1 MTNDQT
7 ILLGV
12 EMKNAEK
19 DIKKLIANISKKYK
33 FKLELIIQNK
43 DSVIREVSSIQKLIA
58 SIGKIDIDY
67 GLGKAGDEIKKL
79 KKSIKEL
86 SKIDVAKAGKEFVR
100 QQKEAKRQTDELTRS
115 YAQLLK
121 MQSTAAQNQS
131 SIIDSA
137 KNTASKQES
146 GKKSSSSSDSKAK
159 KEESIPD
166 KLAAAMNGIPS
177 WQRASESFEFS
188 FKFGDQMKKGLEKVV
203 ELDRAMIDLKS
214 TSGASSQELDA
225 FKERA
230 FGISKEMGVA
240 SASVVRATT
249 EFQKLGY
256 TLEQSTAL
264 SENSMLLSKV
274 GGMNIGDA
282 SASII
287 AVLRGFDIEVDKY
300 GNNVRS
306 VVDMFTAVKN
316 NFSITSE
323 GLGNA
328 LKDSS
333 SDLKKAGNT
342 VQQSIGM
349 ITAANIDLKDPEKA
363 GAGLKNIALR
373 LQGLSESGEKVRGV
387 VPQIEKT
394 FASLN
399 EKYKL
404 IGSGALDLMKE
415 DQTTFKSTYEI
426 FQSLSQVWDKL
437 SKEEKVDI
445 SSKLGGDQS
454 EVVSSIMENWSKAKG
469 ATETAMSSAGSAA
482 QAFNQHADS
491 FEARIGKLQTSLS
504 EFWNT
509 FSNSEAV
516 KDIISGL
523 TTIVEFLTK
532 VTEMIGALPIATVFA
547 GLSGL
552 SKFDALKNLVMGS
565 SSIGTFFSVLGKGIA
580 RIVPYVGALLMIG
593 EVIQGLFNIINKP
606 ENDRKDRLKFLDE
619 DTERIKKFK
628 ENYDSIFD
636 GKNMDVDT
644 LESLQGKG
652 KYRTGDEEALYLKT
666 IDQIKTKMPQL
677 ISHYDQYGN
686 AVIKSA
692 DAIKRLRQ
700 EEESRELKDNKEKLD
715 LKLKDGDFGEL
726 DKQLT
731 QIKAKKD
738 QIFRKSLGL
747 DYAKVTRDFLQ
758 NDVKDSDFN
767 NKEELEKAFNKKL
780 KDTYGWEVP
789 ETDENYKRLRDNIK
803 YSRNKEFA
811 FADIDAQIEQLSKDK
826 EWYEREK
833 NALKESIK
841 NGSADLNE
849 AVGLAFTN
857 YIQSNQIPVDSNK
870 FLFLDQLKE
879 SFLNDISYFGSS
891 TEEAVQKLPEYFNS
905 ALEKVKAK
913 KITVDKLMNFDGQQS
928 ESMMGIIDEI
938 KKQIFSADNESPLL
952 GVLDQLKIKH
962 AEAVETINSKKI
974 EPISKEVIDS
984 AITQYTNDMQEL
996 DAAYRQLA
1004 DGQKLSSDTIEA
1016 LTLKYPDFIE
1026 KMKTENGQI
1035 DLTKENIKQLSKERE
1050 KEFKSDLENK
1060 KKQEIASINRAR
1072 VAIKTMQ
1079 EEINAL
1085 KIFSNL
1091 NKKNHDDAKRDF
1103 DNLKNRKKNG
1113 EKVSVEEETRI
1124 NINYAKA
1131 VKAIDDEKALGLEK
1145 TEESLEATKAGLAQ
1159 SLNNVDRLDAERN
1172 KIWSSGSGGGGKGSG
1187 SADPKPE
1194 LQDAI
1199 YVVDKYKESIDKLNR
1214 SIEEQQRIQEKY
1226 STWSYEHRKALSD
1239 EIRLSGE
1246 KKKTIDDEISS
1257 LNEQIK
1263 QKQIKK
1269 TGYMTV
1275 NKDKNANKT
1284 KQAIAAE
1291 IEQEVA
1297 QAKDRLH
1304 DLQSQSS
1311 EMESVIAELNSK
1323 KVDATAT
1330 MYSHR
1335 RDTLSEKIDYQDYV
1349 MDLYDSTTQGYRDHA
1364 AEKIQLLSLQKK
1376 SYQDEINF
1384 YEEQLKNKDLSEL
1397 KKDEL
1402 RKSIEGKYSEMR
1414 QKDRDINSEK
1424 TKIANSVI
1432 DKHLY
1437 RMNDESKKYA
1447 KSIQQLEDSIRY
1459 DVDKEDG
1466 DYAKHIG
1473 YLQQI
1478 AGLRKGEANDIKNN
1492 IKFLK
1497 SQLELNKNNKDIV
1510 ERLTDEIEKQEDKL
1524 QDTERS
1530 VKDLNGSVKDIYEK
1544 AADQYVE
1551 LYKEKLELLKK
1562 ADEEHYRLK
1571 LEQEKQVHENRM
1583 KQIDKELK
1591 ALQDAYD
1598 QQMQMLDRTESTRT
1612 YENDLSKKQDEIT
1625 DLKKQIDLLSMDD
1638 SYEAK
1643 SQKADLIKQLTEKEQ
1658 ELSEYQHNREIE
1670 LRKNNLED
1678 ELNSEQEKLES
1689 KKEKME
1695 EEYNNTV
1702 KLLEQ
1707 KAEERQKFWENE
1719 LNNEQKFADMRKQVY
1734 EGNFNEM
1741 LETVNTWSGEVD
1753 SKFDILGDSITTNFT
1768 DKVKEA
1774 IRELNK
1780 LNDSKLGSMGSIVND
1795 ANSQNLDGSNKPTA
1809 GLPDNSLLSTKDKI
1823 NEMISNSKKWKLTT
1837 DEKERKR
1844 LEEENRKLGKE
1855 IGAVY
1860 KNGSWYKD
1868 GKPLR
1873 QFDTGGYT
1881 GDWSGNSGKLALL
1894 DKKELVLNAE
1904 QTKHI
1909 LDTARIVE
1917 QIRSAVPSFPI
1928 ANFMPASIPS
1938 VIPAPANEQHEY
1950 HIEVNVNGNADRNT
1964 ADIVATEIVNK
1975 LKRTRGG
1982 RF

>member
-1 MTNDQT
+1 MMTNDQT

-12 EMKNAEK
+12 DMKNAEK

-43 DSVIREVSSIQKLIA
+43 DSVIREISSIQKLIA

-100 QQKEAKRQTDELTRS
+100 QQKEAKRQIDELTRS

-146 GKKSSSSSDSKAK
+146 GTKASSSSDSKAK

-177 WQRASESFEFS
+177 WQRASEAFEWS
-188 FKFGDQMKKGLEKVV
+188 FKFEDQMKKGLEKVV

-256 TLEQSTAL
+256 TLEQSTGL
-264 SENSMLLSKV
+264 SENSILLSKV
-274 GGMNIGDA
+274 GGMGIGDA

-363 GAGLKNIALR
+363 GAGLKTIALR

-404 IGSGALDLMKE
+404 MGSGALDLMKE

-437 SKEEKVDI
+437 SKEEKVDV
-445 SSKLGGDQS
+445 SSKIGGDQN

-565 SSIGTFFSVLGKGIA
+565 SSIGTFFSVIGKGLA

-606 ENDRKDRLKFLDE
+606 ENDRKDRLKFLDD
-619 DTERIKKFK
+619 DTKRIKKFK
-628 ENYDSIFD
+628 EDYDSIFD

-644 LESLQGKG
+644 FENLQLKG
-652 KYRTGDEEALYLKT
+652 KSRTIEEEEKYLG
-666 IDQIKTKMPQL
+666 IIEQIKTKLPEL
-677 ISHYDQYGN
+677 ISHYDEYGN
-686 AVIKSA
+686 AVAKSA
-692 DAIKRLRQ
+692 DEIKRLRV
-700 EEESRELKDNKEKLD
+700 EEEQRELKNNKEE
-715 LKLKDGDFGEL
+715 LKLKLDGDFGEV
-726 DKQLT
+726 DQN
-731 QIKAKKD
+731 IKK
-738 QIFRKSLGL
+738 IR
-747 DYAKVTRDFLQ
+747 
-758 NDVKDSDFN
+758 N
-767 NKEELEKAFNKKL
+767 NKKQIDFQ
-780 KDTYGWEVP
+780 DTRLDFAKRARMFI
-789 ETDENYKRLRDNIK
+789 ETDIK
-803 YSRNKEFA
+803 DIKFDDIEGIKE
-811 FADIDAQIEQLSKDK
+811 
-826 EWYEREK
+826 
-833 NALKESIK
+833 
-841 NGSADLNE
+841 
-849 AVGLAFTN
+849 AFTN
-857 YIQSNQIPVDSNK
+857 KMNPIFDALPKDKALDVNPFYTILINSLQGSPDRSAALANFDKFINDIIAEKEKYEVENQNLKDSIIHGSTDFNESINLAFQNYINSSNIPVDSNK
-870 FLFLDQLKE
+870 FLFIE
-879 SFLNDISYFGSS
+879 SL
-891 TEEAVQKLPEYFNS
+891 
-905 ALEKVKAK
+905 
-913 KITVDKLMNFDGQQS
+913 
-928 ESMMGIIDEI
+928 
-938 KKQIFSADNESPLL
+938 KQIFVENIDNFGEDTKDAAQKIPSFINEIM
-952 GVLDQLKIKH
+952 GVIQGNKVSIDDLMNVKPEQANNMLDVIDNIKEKLSKNPVNNPFLKLFNDIRVGHQK
-962 AEAVETINSKKI
+962 AAKEINSTRMKI
-974 EPISKEVIDS
+974 DPKNAKEIENLRS
-984 AITQYTNDMQEL
+984 AYHK
-996 DAAYRQLA
+996 LA
-1004 DGQKLSSDTIEA
+1004 DGQKLSKDSITE
-1016 LTLKYPDFIE
+1016 LLSTYPSLHDAIYI
-1026 KMKTENGQI
+1026 ENGNIQLTADGLK
-1035 DLTKENIKQLSKERE
+1035 DLMQQRE
-1050 KEFKSDLENK
+1050 KEFQDDIDKKNKQGIAAKDKAVNTIEAIEDEIEAYELLMDARNLYDVDVDKIYDDAKKKNDEIENNRKNGIYTTTIDEMNAAKELTQAGYNRHIKHTYYGDKEKLKAIKDKVAAK
-1060 KKQEIASINRAR
+1060 KKQA
-1072 VAIKTMQ
+1072 
-1079 EEINAL
+1079 
-1085 KIFSNL
+1085 
-1091 NKKNHDDAKRDF
+1091 
-1103 DNLKNRKKNG
+1103 
-1113 EKVSVEEETRI
+1113 
-1124 NINYAKA
+1124 
-1131 VKAIDDEKALGLEK
+1131 
-1145 TEESLEATKAGLAQ
+1145 
-1159 SLNNVDRLDAERN
+1159 
-1172 KIWSSGSGGGGKGSG
+1172 SSGSSYGGS
-1187 SADPKPE
+1187 SHSSNPKPE

-1199 YVVDKYKESIDKLNR
+1199 YVVDKYKEHMDELTQ
-1214 SIEEQQRIQEKY
+1214 SIEKQQRIQEKY
-1226 STWSYEHRKALSD
+1226 STWSKQHRQALAE

-1246 KKKTIDDEISS
+1246 KKKTIDNEISS

-1275 NKDKNANKT
+1275 DKDKNANKT

-1323 KVDATAT
+1323 MVDATAT

-1447 KSIQQLEDSIRY
+1447 KSIQQLEDNIRY

-1809 GLPDNSLLSTKDKI
+1809 GLPDNSLLSAKDKI
-1823 NEMISNSKKWKLTT
+1823 TEMISNSKKWKLTT

-1868 GKPLR
+1868 GKPLH

>member
-1 MTNDQT
+1 MMTNDQS

-12 EMKNAEK
+12 DMKNAEK

-33 FKLELIIQNK
+33 FKLEFIIQNK
-43 DSVIREVSSIQKLIA
+43 DSVIREVNSIQKLIA

-67 GLGKAGDEIKKL
+67 GLGKAGEEINKL
-79 KKSIKEL
+79 KRSIKEL
-86 SKIDVAKAGKEFVR
+86 SKIDVAKVGKEFVR
-100 QQKEAKRQTDELTRS
+100 QQKEAKRQTDELVGA

-121 MQSTAAQNQS
+121 MQSTAAQNQP
-131 SIIDSA
+131 A
-137 KNTASKQES
+137 MVVNEKNEASVQGTGIKA
-146 GKKSSSSSDSKAK
+146 SSSDSKAK

-188 FKFGDQMKKGLEKVV
+188 FKFGDQMKKGLEQVV

-225 FKERA
+225 FKDRA

-256 TLEQSTAL
+256 SLEQSTAL

-274 GGMNIGDA
+274 GGMGIGDA

-316 NFSITSE
+316 NYSITSE
-323 GLGNA
+323 GLGSA

-363 GAGLKNIALR
+363 GEGLKTIAMR
-373 LQGLSESGEKVRGV
+373 LQGLSESGEKVRGA

-404 IGSGALDLMKE
+404 MGSGALNLMKE

-437 SKEEKVDI
+437 SKEEKVDV
-445 SSKLGGDQS
+445 SSKIGGDQS
-454 EVVSSIMENWSKAKG
+454 EIVSSIIENWSKAKG

-482 QAFNQHADS
+482 QAFNKHSDS

-509 FSNSEAV
+509 FSNSEAIKGIV
-516 KDIISGL
+516 SGL
-523 TTIVEFLTK
+523 TTVVEFLTK
-532 VTEMIGALPIATVFA
+532 VSETLGSLPIATVFA
-547 GLSGL
+547 GFAGPLKGL
-552 SKFDALKNLVMGS
+552 LTGGEGLLALFLK
-565 SSIGTFFSVLGKGIA
+565 IGKGIA
-580 RIVPYVGALLMIG
+580 RFVPYAGALMLVG
-593 EVIQGLFNIINKP
+593 EVIQGVFDIINKP
-606 ENDRKDRLKFLDE
+606 EKDRKERLKFLDD
-619 DTERIKKFK
+619 DTKRIKKFK
-628 ENYDSIFD
+628 EDYDSIFD

-644 LESLQGKG
+644 FENLQLKG
-652 KYRTGDEEALYLKT
+652 KSRTIEEEEKYLG
-666 IDQIKTKMPQL
+666 IIEQIKTKMPEL
-677 ISHYDQYGN
+677 ISHYDEYGN
-686 AVIKSA
+686 AVAKSA
-692 DAIKRLRQ
+692 DEIKRLRV
-700 EEESRELKDNKEKLD
+700 EEEQRELK
-715 LKLKDGDFGEL
+715 
-726 DKQLT
+726 
-731 QIKAKKD
+731 
-738 QIFRKSLGL
+738 
-747 DYAKVTRDFLQ
+747 
-758 NDVKDSDFN
+758 N
-767 NKEELEKAFNKKL
+767 NKEELKLKLDGGFGEVDQNIKKIRNNKKQIDFQDTRLDFAKRARMFIETDVKDIKFDNKEAIKDSFTNKMNPIFDALPKDKALDVGPVYTTLINSLQESPDRSTALANFDKFINDIISKKEEYEVENQNL
-780 KDTYGWEVP
+780 KDSIIHGST
-789 ETDENYKRLRDNIK
+789 
-803 YSRNKEFA
+803 EF
-811 FADIDAQIEQLSKDK
+811 
-826 EWYEREK
+826 
-833 NALKESIK
+833 NESI
-841 NGSADLNE
+841 N
-849 AVGLAFTN
+849 LAFQN
-857 YIQSNQIPVDSNK
+857 YINSSNIPVGSNK
-870 FLFLDQLKE
+870 FLFIE
-879 SFLNDISYFGSS
+879 SI
-891 TEEAVQKLPEYFNS
+891 
-905 ALEKVKAK
+905 
-913 KITVDKLMNFDGQQS
+913 
-928 ESMMGIIDEI
+928 
-938 KKQIFSADNESPLL
+938 KQIFTENIDDFGENTKDAAQKIPSFINEIMGAIQSNKISIDDLMNVKPEQANNMLDVIDNIKEKLSKNP
-952 GVLDQLKIKH
+952 VNNPFLKLFNDIRVGHQK
-962 AEAVETINSKKI
+962 AAKEINSTRMKI
-974 EPISKEVIDS
+974 DPKNAKEIENLRS
-984 AITQYTNDMQEL
+984 AYHK
-996 DAAYRQLA
+996 LA
-1004 DGQKLSSDTIEA
+1004 DGQKLSKDSITELLSTYPSLNDAIYIENGNIQLTADGLKDLMQQREKEFQDDIDKKKKQGIAAKDKAVDTIEA
-1016 LTLKYPDFIE
+1016 IE
-1026 KMKTENGQI
+1026 NEI
-1035 DLTKENIKQLSKERE
+1035 DA
-1050 KEFKSDLENK
+1050 LELLMDARNLYDVDVDKIYDDAK
-1060 KKQEIASINRAR
+1060 KKNDEIESNRKKG
-1072 VAIKTMQ
+1072 IYTTTID
-1079 EEINAL
+1079 EINAAKELTQAGYNRHIKHEYYGYKEKFKEL
-1085 KIFSNL
+1085 K
-1091 NKKNHDDAKRDF
+1091 
-1103 DNLKNRKKNG
+1103 
-1113 EKVSVEEETRI
+1113 
-1124 NINYAKA
+1124 
-1131 VKAIDDEKALGLEK
+1131 EKAAAK
-1145 TEESLEATKAGLAQ
+1145 KVQA
-1159 SLNNVDRLDAERN
+1159 
-1172 KIWSSGSGGGGKGSG
+1172 SSGSSSGGS
-1187 SADPKPE
+1187 SHSSNPKPE

-1246 KKKTIDDEISS
+1246 KKKAIDDEISS

-1275 NKDKNANKT
+1275 DKDKNANKT

-1291 IEQEVA
+1291 IEQEVT
-1297 QAKDRLH
+1297 QAKDRLN
-1304 DLQSQSS
+1304 DLKSQSS
-1311 EMESVIAELNSK
+1311 EMESNINNLSRK
-1323 KVDATAT
+1323 LVDATASLYNIKREELT
-1330 MYSHR
+1330 
-1335 RDTLSEKIDYQDYV
+1335 DDIAYQDYA
-1349 MDLYDSTTQGYRDHA
+1349 MNLYDRTTQGYRDHA
-1364 AEKIQLLSLQKK
+1364 AEKARLLGVQKK
-1376 SYQDEINF
+1376 LHEEELAYYQK
-1384 YEEQLKNKDLSEL
+1384 QLQNKDLNPID
-1397 KKDEL
+1397 KKDIEENI
-1402 RKSIEGKYSEMR
+1402 RKSKNDIL
-1414 QKDRDINSEK
+1414 QKDAEINQIN
-1424 TKIANSVI
+1424 TDIANSVI

-1447 KSIQQLEDSIRY
+1447 KSIQQLEDNIRY

-1551 LYKEKLELLKK
+1551 LYKEKLELMKK
-1562 ADEEHYRLK
+1562 ADEEHYKDKIERDK
-1571 LEQEKQVHENRM
+1571 KVHENRM

-1612 YENDLSKKQDEIT
+1612 YENDLSKKQEEIT

-1643 SQKADLIKQLTEKEQ
+1643 SQKADLIKQLNEKEQ

-1678 ELNSEQEKLES
+1678 ELSSEQEKLES

-1702 KLLEQ
+1702 ELLEK

-1719 LNNEQKFADMRKQVY
+1719 LNNEQKFAEMRKQVY

-1774 IRELNK
+1774 IDELKK
-1780 LNDSKLGSMGSIVND
+1780 LDNSKLGSMGSVVND
-1795 ANSQNLDGSNKPTA
+1795 TKPQNLDGNYKPTA
-1809 GLPDNSLLSTKDKI
+1809 GLPSNSLLSTKDKI
-1823 NEMISNSKKWKLTT
+1823 TEMISNSKKWKLTT
-1837 DEKERKR
+1837 DEKERKK
-1844 LEEENRKLGKE
+1844 LEEENQKLGKE

-1860 KNGSWYKD
+1860 KYGTWYKD
-1868 GKPLR
+1868 GKPLY

-1881 GDWSGNSGKLALL
+1881 GDWNGNFGKLALL

-1909 LDTARIVE
+1909 LDTARIVD

-1928 ANFMPASIPS
+1928 SNFMPASIPT
-1938 VIPAPANEQHEY
+1938 VMPAPANEQHEY
-1950 HIEVNVNGNADRNT
+1950 NIEVNVNGNADRNT

>member
-1 MTNDQT
+1 MMTNDQT

-12 EMKNAEK
+12 DMKNAEK

-33 FKLELIIQNK
+33 FKLGLIIQNK
-43 DSVIREVSSIQKLIA
+43 DSVIREVNSIQKLIA

-67 GLGKAGDEIKKL
+67 GLGKAGEEINKL
-79 KKSIKEL
+79 KRSIKEL
-86 SKIDVAKAGKEFVR
+86 TKIDVAKVGKEFVK
-100 QQKEAKRQTDELTRS
+100 QQKEAKRQTDELVGA

-121 MQSTAAQNQS
+121 MQSTAAQNQPAMVVS
-131 SIIDSA
+131 E
-137 KNTASKQES
+137 KNEASVQGTGTKA
-146 GKKSSSSSDSKAK
+146 SSSDSKAK
-159 KEESIPD
+159 KEGSIPD
-166 KLAAAMNGIPS
+166 KLAAAMNAIPS
-177 WQRASESFEFS
+177 WQRASESFEMS
-188 FKFGDQMKKGLEKVV
+188 FKFGDQMKKGFEQVV

-225 FKERA
+225 FKDRA

-256 TLEQSTAL
+256 SLEQSTAL
-264 SENSMLLSKV
+264 SENSILLSKV
-274 GGMNIGDA
+274 GGMGIGDA

-316 NFSITSE
+316 NYSITSE
-323 GLGNA
+323 GLGSA

-363 GAGLKNIALR
+363 GEGLKTIALR
-373 LQGLSESGEKVRGV
+373 LQGLTESGEKVRGA

-404 IGSGALDLMKE
+404 MGSGALNLMKE

-437 SKEEKVDI
+437 SKEEKVDV
-445 SSKLGGDQS
+445 SKKIGGDQS
-454 EVVSSIMENWSKAKG
+454 EVVSSIIENWSKAKG

-482 QAFNQHADS
+482 EAFNKHSDS

-509 FSNSEAV
+509 FSNSEAI
-516 KDIISGL
+516 KDIVSGL
-523 TTIVEFLTK
+523 TTLVEFLTK
-532 VTEMIGALPIATVFA
+532 VTETLGSLPIATVFA

-552 SKFDALKNLVMGS
+552 TKFSALKDLVMGS
-565 SSIGTFFSVLGKGIA
+565 GSIGTFFSVIGKGIA
-580 RIVPYVGALLMIG
+580 RIVPYAGALLLLG
-593 EVIQGLFNIINKP
+593 EVIQGVFDIINKP
-606 ENDRKDRLKFLDE
+606 EKDRKERLKFLDE

-644 LESLQGKG
+644 FENLQLKG
-652 KYRTGDEEALYLKT
+652 KSRTTEEEEKYLG
-666 IDQIKTKMPQL
+666 IVEQIKTTMPEL
-677 ISHYDQYGN
+677 ISHYNEYGE
-686 AVIKSA
+686 AVAKSA
-692 DAIKRLRQ
+692 DAIKKLRT
-700 EEESRELKDNKEKLD
+700 EEEQRELK
-715 LKLKDGDFGEL
+715 
-726 DKQLT
+726 
-731 QIKAKKD
+731 
-738 QIFRKSLGL
+738 
-747 DYAKVTRDFLQ
+747 
-758 NDVKDSDFN
+758 N
-767 NKEELEKAFNKKL
+767 NKEELKLKLDGGFGEVDQNIKKIRSNKEQIDFQDTRLDFAQRARMFIETDVKDIKFDNIEAIKDSFTNKMNPIFDALPKDKALDVDLLYTTLITSLQQAPDRSAALANFEKIINSIISEKEKYVVENQKL
-780 KDTYGWEVP
+780 KDSIIHGSTEFN
-789 ETDENYKRLRDNIK
+789 ETIN
-803 YSRNKEFA
+803 
-811 FADIDAQIEQLSKDK
+811 
-826 EWYEREK
+826 
-833 NALKESIK
+833 
-841 NGSADLNE
+841 
-849 AVGLAFTN
+849 LAFQN
-857 YIQSNQIPVDSNK
+857 YIDSSNIPVDSNK
-870 FLFLDQLKE
+870 FLFIESIKKIFTENIDDFGEDTKDAAQKIPSFINEVMGSIQSNKISIDDLMNVKPEQANNMLDAIDNIKEKLSKNPVNNPFLKL
-879 SFLNDISYFGSS
+879 FNDIRVGH
-891 TEEAVQKLPEYFNS
+891 QKAANEVNNTRMKIDPKNAKEIDNLRS
-905 ALEKVKAK
+905 AYHK
-913 KITVDKLMNFDGQQS
+913 
-928 ESMMGIIDEI
+928 
-938 KKQIFSADNESPLL
+938 
-952 GVLDQLKIKH
+952 
-962 AEAVETINSKKI
+962 
-974 EPISKEVIDS
+974 
-984 AITQYTNDMQEL
+984 
-996 DAAYRQLA
+996 LA
-1004 DGQKLSSDTIEA
+1004 DGQKLSKDSINELLST
-1016 LTLKYPDFIE
+1016 YPSLNDAIYI
-1026 KMKTENGQI
+1026 ENGNIQLTTDGLK
-1035 DLTKENIKQLSKERE
+1035 DLMQQRE
-1050 KEFKSDLENK
+1050 KEFQDDIDKK
-1060 KKQEIASINRAR
+1060 KKQGIAAKDKAVEAIEAIEGEIEALELLMDARNLYDVDVDKNYDVAKKKNDEIENNRKNG
-1072 VAIKTMQ
+1072 IYTTTID
-1079 EEINAL
+1079 EINAAKELTQAGYNRYIKHEYL
-1085 KIFSNL
+1085 KKKDEYKDKFKEIKKKVAEKKTNTSN
-1091 NKKNHDDAKRDF
+1091 
-1103 DNLKNRKKNG
+1103 G
-1113 EKVSVEEETRI
+1113 S
-1124 NINYAKA
+1124 
-1131 VKAIDDEKALGLEK
+1131 
-1145 TEESLEATKAGLAQ
+1145 
-1159 SLNNVDRLDAERN
+1159 
-1172 KIWSSGSGGGGKGSG
+1172 SSGGS
-1187 SADPKPE
+1187 SHSSNPKPE

-1199 YVVDKYKESIDKLNR
+1199 YVVDKYKESIDKLNQ

-1239 EIRLSGE
+1239 EIRLSGD
-1246 KKKTIDDEISS
+1246 KKKAIDNEISS

-1263 QKQIKK
+1263 QKQIKQ

-1275 NKDKNANKT
+1275 DKDKNANKT

-1291 IEQEVA
+1291 IEQEVT
-1297 QAKDRLH
+1297 QAKDRLN
-1304 DLQSQSS
+1304 DLKSQST
-1311 EMESVIAELNSK
+1311 EMESNINNLSRK
-1323 KVDATAT
+1323 LVDATASLYNIKREELT
-1330 MYSHR
+1330 
-1335 RDTLSEKIDYQDYV
+1335 DDIAYQDYA
-1349 MDLYDSTTQGYRDHA
+1349 MNLYDRTTQGYRDHA
-1364 AEKIQLLSLQKK
+1364 AEKAKLLGVQKK
-1376 SYQDEINF
+1376 LHEEELAYYQKQLQNEDLNPIDKKDIEENIRKSKMDIWQKDGEIN
-1384 YEEQLKNKDLSEL
+1384 K
-1397 KKDEL
+1397 
-1402 RKSIEGKYSEMR
+1402 
-1414 QKDRDINSEK
+1414 IN
-1424 TKIANSVI
+1424 TDIANSVI

-1497 SQLELNKNNKDIV
+1497 SQLELNKDNKDIV

-1562 ADEEHYRLK
+1562 ADEEHYKDKIER
-1571 LEQEKQVHENRM
+1571 EKKVHENRM

-1612 YENDLSKKQDEIT
+1612 YDNDLSKKQEEIT

-1658 ELSEYQHNREIE
+1658 DLSEYQHNREIE

-1702 KLLEQ
+1702 KLLEE
-1707 KAEERQKFWENE
+1707 KARDQQKFWENE
-1719 LNNEQKFADMRKQVY
+1719 LNNEQKFADLRKEVY

-1741 LETVNTWSGEVD
+1741 LESVNTWSGEVD

-1780 LNDSKLGSMGSIVND
+1780 FNDSKLGSMGSIVNE
-1795 ANSQNLDGSNKPTA
+1795 ANPQNLDGTNKPTA

-1837 DEKERKR
+1837 DENERKK

-1860 KNGSWYKD
+1860 KYGTWYKD
-1868 GKPLR
+1868 GKPLH

-1881 GDWSGNSGKLALL
+1881 GDWNGNSGKLALL

-1909 LDTARIVE
+1909 LDTARIVD

-1928 ANFMPASIPS
+1928 SNFMPASIPTVVS
-1938 VIPAPANEQHEY
+1938 APTNEQHEY
-1950 HIEVNVNGNADRNT
+1950 NIEVNVNGNADRNT

>member
-1 MTNDQT
+1 M
-7 ILLGV
+7 
-12 EMKNAEK
+12 
-19 DIKKLIANISKKYK
+19 
-33 FKLELIIQNK
+33 
-43 DSVIREVSSIQKLIA
+43 
-58 SIGKIDIDY
+58 
-67 GLGKAGDEIKKL
+67 
-79 KKSIKEL
+79 
-86 SKIDVAKAGKEFVR
+86 
-100 QQKEAKRQTDELTRS
+100 
-115 YAQLLK
+115 
-121 MQSTAAQNQS
+121 
-131 SIIDSA
+131 
-137 KNTASKQES
+137 
-146 GKKSSSSSDSKAK
+146 
-159 KEESIPD
+159 
-166 KLAAAMNGIPS
+166 
-177 WQRASESFEFS
+177 
-188 FKFGDQMKKGLEKVV
+188 
-203 ELDRAMIDLKS
+203 
-214 TSGASSQELDA
+214 
-225 FKERA
+225 
-230 FGISKEMGVA
+230 
-240 SASVVRATT
+240 
-249 EFQKLGY
+249 
-256 TLEQSTAL
+256 
-264 SENSMLLSKV
+264 
-274 GGMNIGDA
+274 
-282 SASII
+282 
-287 AVLRGFDIEVDKY
+287 
-300 GNNVRS
+300 
-306 VVDMFTAVKN
+306 
-316 NFSITSE
+316 
-323 GLGNA
+323 
-328 LKDSS
+328 
-333 SDLKKAGNT
+333 
-342 VQQSIGM
+342 
-349 ITAANIDLKDPEKA
+349 
-363 GAGLKNIALR
+363 
-373 LQGLSESGEKVRGV
+373 
-387 VPQIEKT
+387 
-394 FASLN
+394 
-399 EKYKL
+399 
-404 IGSGALDLMKE
+404 
-415 DQTTFKSTYEI
+415 
-426 FQSLSQVWDKL
+426 
-437 SKEEKVDI
+437 
-445 SSKLGGDQS
+445 
-454 EVVSSIMENWSKAKG
+454 
-469 ATETAMSSAGSAA
+469 
-482 QAFNQHADS
+482 
-491 FEARIGKLQTSLS
+491 
-504 EFWNT
+504 
-509 FSNSEAV
+509 
-516 KDIISGL
+516 
-523 TTIVEFLTK
+523 
-532 VTEMIGALPIATVFA
+532 
-547 GLSGL
+547 
-552 SKFDALKNLVMGS
+552 
-565 SSIGTFFSVLGKGIA
+565 
-580 RIVPYVGALLMIG
+580 
-593 EVIQGLFNIINKP
+593 
-606 ENDRKDRLKFLDE
+606 
-619 DTERIKKFK
+619 
-628 ENYDSIFD
+628 
-636 GKNMDVDT
+636 
-644 LESLQGKG
+644 
-652 KYRTGDEEALYLKT
+652 
-666 IDQIKTKMPQL
+666 
-677 ISHYDQYGN
+677 
-686 AVIKSA
+686 
-692 DAIKRLRQ
+692 
-700 EEESRELKDNKEKLD
+700 
-715 LKLKDGDFGEL
+715 
-726 DKQLT
+726 
-731 QIKAKKD
+731 
-738 QIFRKSLGL
+738 
-747 DYAKVTRDFLQ
+747 
-758 NDVKDSDFN
+758 
-767 NKEELEKAFNKKL
+767 
-780 KDTYGWEVP
+780 
-789 ETDENYKRLRDNIK
+789 
-803 YSRNKEFA
+803 
-811 FADIDAQIEQLSKDK
+811 
-826 EWYEREK
+826 
-833 NALKESIK
+833 
-841 NGSADLNE
+841 
-849 AVGLAFTN
+849 
-857 YIQSNQIPVDSNK
+857 
-870 FLFLDQLKE
+870 
-879 SFLNDISYFGSS
+879 
-891 TEEAVQKLPEYFNS
+891 
-905 ALEKVKAK
+905 
-913 KITVDKLMNFDGQQS
+913 
-928 ESMMGIIDEI
+928 
-938 KKQIFSADNESPLL
+938 
-952 GVLDQLKIKH
+952 
-962 AEAVETINSKKI
+962 
-974 EPISKEVIDS
+974 
-984 AITQYTNDMQEL
+984 
-996 DAAYRQLA
+996 
-1004 DGQKLSSDTIEA
+1004 
-1016 LTLKYPDFIE
+1016 
-1026 KMKTENGQI
+1026 
-1035 DLTKENIKQLSKERE
+1035 
-1050 KEFKSDLENK
+1050 
-1060 KKQEIASINRAR
+1060 
-1072 VAIKTMQ
+1072 
-1079 EEINAL
+1079 
-1085 KIFSNL
+1085 
-1091 NKKNHDDAKRDF
+1091 
-1103 DNLKNRKKNG
+1103 
-1113 EKVSVEEETRI
+1113 
-1124 NINYAKA
+1124 
-1131 VKAIDDEKALGLEK
+1131 
-1145 TEESLEATKAGLAQ
+1145 
-1159 SLNNVDRLDAERN
+1159 
-1172 KIWSSGSGGGGKGSG
+1172 
-1187 SADPKPE
+1187 
-1194 LQDAI
+1194 
-1199 YVVDKYKESIDKLNR
+1199 VDKYKEHMDELTQ
-1214 SIEEQQRIQEKY
+1214 SIEKQQRIQEKY
-1226 STWSYEHRKALSD
+1226 STWSKQHRQALAE

-1246 KKKTIDDEISS
+1246 KKKTIDNEISS

-1275 NKDKNANKT
+1275 DKDKNANKT

-1323 KVDATAT
+1323 MVDATAT

-1447 KSIQQLEDSIRY
+1447 KSIQQLEDNIRY

-1809 GLPDNSLLSTKDKI
+1809 GLPDNSLLSAKDKI

>member
-1 MTNDQT
+1 MMTNDQT

-12 EMKNAEK
+12 DMKNAEK

-43 DSVIREVSSIQKLIA
+43 DSVIREVNSIQKLIA

-67 GLGKAGDEIKKL
+67 GLGKAGEEINKL
-79 KKSIKEL
+79 KRSIKEL
-86 SKIDVAKAGKEFVR
+86 SKIDVAKVGKEFVR
-100 QQKEAKRQTDELTRS
+100 QQKEAKRQTDELVGA

-121 MQSTAAQNQS
+121 MQSIAAQNQP
-131 SIIDSA
+131 A
-137 KNTASKQES
+137 MVVNEKNEASVQGTGTKA
-146 GKKSSSSSDSKAK
+146 SSSKDSKAK

-188 FKFGDQMKKGLEKVV
+188 FKFGDQMKKGLEQVV

-225 FKERA
+225 FKDRA

-240 SASVVRATT
+240 SASVVRATA

-256 TLEQSTAL
+256 SLEQSTAL
-264 SENSMLLSKV
+264 SEDSMLLSKV
-274 GGMNIGDA
+274 GGMGIGDA

-316 NFSITSE
+316 NYSITSE
-323 GLGNA
+323 GLGSA

-363 GAGLKNIALR
+363 GEGLKTIASR

-387 VPQIEKT
+387 VPQIEKS

-404 IGSGALDLMKE
+404 MGSGALNLMKE

-437 SKEEKVDI
+437 SKEEKVDV
-445 SSKLGGDQS
+445 SSKIGGDQN

-482 QAFNQHADS
+482 QAFNKHSDS

-509 FSNSEAV
+509 FSNSEAIKGIV
-516 KDIISGL
+516 SGL
-523 TTIVEFLTK
+523 TTVVEFLTK
-532 VTEMIGALPIATVFA
+532 VTETLGSLPIATVFA
-547 GLSGL
+547 GFAGPLKGL
-552 SKFDALKNLVMGS
+552 LADGGGLLALFLKV
-565 SSIGTFFSVLGKGIA
+565 GKGIA
-580 RIVPYVGALLMIG
+580 RFVPYAAVLLTIGGA
-593 EVIQGLFNIINKP
+593 VQGLFNIINKP
-606 ENDRKDRLKFLDE
+606 EKDRKERLKFLDE
-619 DTERIKKFK
+619 DIERIKKFK

-636 GKNMDVDT
+636 GENMDVDT

-747 DYAKVTRDFLQ
+747 DYAKVTRDFVQ

-767 NKEELEKAFNKKL
+767 NKEELKKAFDKKL

-789 ETDENYKRLRDNIK
+789 QTDETYRELNDTLANSWTKESALGYIDIQIIERLKDAKENYEK
-803 YSRNKEFA
+803 
-811 FADIDAQIEQLSKDK
+811 
-826 EWYEREK
+826 EK
-833 NALKESIK
+833 NVLKESIK

-905 ALEKVKAK
+905 ALDKVKAK

-928 ESMMGIIDEI
+928 ESMLGIIDEI

-1091 NKKNHDDAKRDF
+1091 NKKNYDDAKRDF
-1103 DNLKNRKKNG
+1103 DNLKNRKKNR

-1131 VKAIDDEKALGLEK
+1131 VKAIDDEKDLGIK
-1145 TEESLEATKAGLAQ
+1145 DKEEAIKAAEAGFAQ
-1159 SLNNVDRLDAERN
+1159 SLNNLDRLDAEIN
-1172 KIWSSGSGGGGKGSG
+1172 KTRSSGVGGGGKGTG
-1187 SADPKPE
+1187 TADPKPE

-1275 NKDKNANKT
+1275 DKDKNANKT

-1297 QAKDRLH
+1297 QAKDRLN
-1304 DLQSQSS
+1304 DLKSQSS
-1311 EMESVIAELNSK
+1311 EMESNINNLSRK
-1323 KVDATAT
+1323 LVDATASLYNIKREELT
-1330 MYSHR
+1330 
-1335 RDTLSEKIDYQDYV
+1335 DDIAYQDYA
-1349 MDLYDSTTQGYRDHA
+1349 MNLYDRTTQGYRDHA
-1364 AEKIQLLSLQKK
+1364 AEKARLLGVQKK
-1376 SYQDEINF
+1376 LHEEELAYYQK
-1384 YEEQLKNKDLSEL
+1384 QLQNKDLNPID
-1397 KKDEL
+1397 KKDIEENI
-1402 RKSIEGKYSEMR
+1402 RKSKNDIL
-1414 QKDRDINSEK
+1414 QKDAEINQIN
-1424 TKIANSVI
+1424 TDIANSVI

-1447 KSIQQLEDSIRY
+1447 KSIQQLEDNIRY

-1562 ADEEHYRLK
+1562 ADEEHYRIK
-1571 LEQEKQVHENRM
+1571 LEQEKQAHENRM

-1598 QQMQMLDRTESTRT
+1598 QQMKMLDRTESTRT

-1678 ELNSEQEKLES
+1678 ELNSEQEKLDS

-1753 SKFDILGDSITTNFT
+1753 SKFNELGQTVTENFT

-1795 ANSQNLDGSNKPTA
+1795 ANPHNLDGSNKPTA

-1823 NEMISNSKKWKLTT
+1823 TEMISNSKKWKLTT

-1860 KNGSWYKD
+1860 KYGTWYKD
-1868 GKPLR
+1868 GKPLH

-1881 GDWSGNSGKLALL
+1881 GDWNGNSGKLALL

-1928 ANFMPASIPS
+1928 ANFMPASIPT
-1938 VIPAPANEQHEY
+1938 VVPVPANEQHEY

>member
-1 MTNDQT
+1 MMTNDQT
-7 ILLGV
+7 ILVGV
-12 EMKNAEK
+12 DMKNAEK

-43 DSVIREVSSIQKLIA
+43 DSVIREVNSIQKLIA

-67 GLGKAGDEIKKL
+67 GLGKAGEEINKL
-79 KKSIKEL
+79 KRSIKEL
-86 SKIDVAKAGKEFVR
+86 SKIDVAKVGKEFVR
-100 QQKEAKRQTDELTRS
+100 QQKEAKRQTDELVGA

-121 MQSTAAQNQS
+121 MQSTAAQNQP
-131 SIIDSA
+131 A
-137 KNTASKQES
+137 MVVNEKNEASVQGTGTKA
-146 GKKSSSSSDSKAK
+146 SSSKDSKAK

-188 FKFGDQMKKGLEKVV
+188 FKFGDQMKKGFEQVV

-225 FKERA
+225 FKDRA
-230 FGISKEMGVA
+230 FGISKEMGIA
-240 SASVVRATT
+240 SASVVKATT

-274 GGMNIGDA
+274 GGMGIGDA

-316 NFSITSE
+316 NYSITSE
-323 GLGNA
+323 GLGSA

-363 GAGLKNIALR
+363 GEGLKTIAMR
-373 LQGLSESGEKVRGV
+373 LQGLSESGEKVRGA

-404 IGSGALDLMKE
+404 MGSGALNVMKE

-437 SKEEKVDI
+437 SKEEKVDV
-445 SSKLGGDQS
+445 SSKIGGDQS
-454 EVVSSIMENWSKAKG
+454 EIVSSIIENWSKAKG

-482 QAFNQHADS
+482 QAFNKHSDS

-509 FSNSEAV
+509 FSNSEV
-516 KDIISGL
+516 IKDIISGL
-523 TTIVEFLTK
+523 TTLVEFLTK

-565 SSIGTFFSVLGKGIA
+565 SSIGTFFSVIGKGIA

-606 ENDRKDRLKFLDE
+606 ENDRKDRLKFLDD
-619 DTERIKKFK
+619 DTKRIKKFK
-628 ENYDSIFD
+628 EDYDSIFD

-644 LESLQGKG
+644 FENLQLKG
-652 KYRTGDEEALYLKT
+652 KSRTIEEEEKYLG
-666 IDQIKTKMPQL
+666 IIEQIKTKMPEL
-677 ISHYDQYGN
+677 ISHYDEYGN
-686 AVIKSA
+686 AVAKSA
-692 DAIKRLRQ
+692 DEIKRLRV
-700 EEESRELKDNKEKLD
+700 EEEQRELK
-715 LKLKDGDFGEL
+715 
-726 DKQLT
+726 
-731 QIKAKKD
+731 
-738 QIFRKSLGL
+738 
-747 DYAKVTRDFLQ
+747 
-758 NDVKDSDFN
+758 N
-767 NKEELEKAFNKKL
+767 NKEELKLKLDGGFGEVDKNIKEIRNNKKQIDFQ
-780 KDTYGWEVP
+780 DTRLDFAKRARMFI
-789 ETDENYKRLRDNIK
+789 ETDIK
-803 YSRNKEFA
+803 DIKFDDIEGIKE
-811 FADIDAQIEQLSKDK
+811 
-826 EWYEREK
+826 
-833 NALKESIK
+833 
-841 NGSADLNE
+841 
-849 AVGLAFTN
+849 AFTN
-857 YIQSNQIPVDSNK
+857 KMNPIFDALPKDKALDVDPFYTILINSLQGSPDRSAALANFDKFINDIISKKEEYEVENQNLKDSIIHGSTEFNESINLAFQNYINSSNIPVGSNK
-870 FLFLDQLKE
+870 FLFIE
-879 SFLNDISYFGSS
+879 SI
-891 TEEAVQKLPEYFNS
+891 
-905 ALEKVKAK
+905 
-913 KITVDKLMNFDGQQS
+913 
-928 ESMMGIIDEI
+928 
-938 KKQIFSADNESPLL
+938 KQIFMENIDDFGENTKDAAQKIPSFINEIMGAIQSNKISIDDLMNVKPEQANNM
-952 GVLDQLKIKH
+952 LD
-962 AEAVETINSKKI
+962 
-974 EPISKEVIDS
+974 VIDNIKEKLSKNPVNNPFLKLFNDIRVGHQKAANEINNTRMKIDPKNAKEIENLRS
-984 AITQYTNDMQEL
+984 AYHK
-996 DAAYRQLA
+996 LA
-1004 DGQKLSSDTIEA
+1004 DGQKLSKDSITELLSTYPSLNDAIYIENGNIQLTADGLKDLMQQREKEFQDDIDKKKKQGIAAKDKAVDTIEA
-1016 LTLKYPDFIE
+1016 IE
-1026 KMKTENGQI
+1026 NEI
-1035 DLTKENIKQLSKERE
+1035 DA
-1050 KEFKSDLENK
+1050 LELLMDARNLYDVDVDKIYDDAK
-1060 KKQEIASINRAR
+1060 KKNDEIESNRKKG
-1072 VAIKTMQ
+1072 IYTTTID
-1079 EEINAL
+1079 EINAAKELTQAGYNRHIKHEYYGNKEKL
-1085 KIFSNL
+1085 KDI
-1091 NKKNHDDAKRDF
+1091 KKKVAAK
-1103 DNLKNRKKNG
+1103 K
-1113 EKVSVEEETRI
+1113 EQ
-1124 NINYAKA
+1124 A
-1131 VKAIDDEKALGLEK
+1131 
-1145 TEESLEATKAGLAQ
+1145 
-1159 SLNNVDRLDAERN
+1159 
-1172 KIWSSGSGGGGKGSG
+1172 SSGSSSGGS
-1187 SADPKPE
+1187 SHSSNPKPE

-1199 YVVDKYKESIDKLNR
+1199 YVVDKYKEHMDELTQ
-1214 SIEEQQRIQEKY
+1214 SIEKQQRIQEKY
-1226 STWSYEHRKALSD
+1226 STWSKQHRQALSE

-1246 KKKTIDDEISS
+1246 KKKTIDNEISS
-1257 LNEQIK
+1257 LKEQIK

-1275 NKDKNANKT
+1275 DKNKNANKT
-1284 KQAIAAE
+1284 KQAIEAE
-1291 IEQEVA
+1291 IAQEIA
-1297 QAKDRLH
+1297 QATERLN

-1323 KVDATAT
+1323 RVDATAS

-1335 RDTLSEKIDYQDYV
+1335 RETLSEKIDYQDYV

-1402 RKSIEGKYSEMR
+1402 KKSIEGNYSEMR
-1414 QKDRDINSEK
+1414 QKDRAINSEK

-1447 KSIQQLEDSIRY
+1447 KSIQQLEDNIRY

-1530 VKDLNGSVKDIYEK
+1530 VKDLNVSVKEIYEK
-1544 AADQYVE
+1544 AADRYVE

-1598 QQMQMLDRTESTRT
+1598 QQMKMLDRTESTRT

-1678 ELNSEQEKLES
+1678 ELDSEQEKLDS

-1753 SKFDILGDSITTNFT
+1753 SKFNELGQTVTENFT

-1795 ANSQNLDGSNKPTA
+1795 ANPHNLDGSNKPTA

-1823 NEMISNSKKWKLTT
+1823 TEMISNSKKWKLTT

-1860 KNGSWYKD
+1860 KYGTWYKD
-1868 GKPLR
+1868 GKPLH

-1881 GDWSGNSGKLALL
+1881 GDWNGNSGKLALL

-1917 QIRSAVPSFPI
+1917 QIRSAVPSFPV
-1928 ANFMPASIPS
+1928 ANFMQASIPT

-1950 HIEVNVNGNADRNT
+1950 NIEVNVNGNADRNT